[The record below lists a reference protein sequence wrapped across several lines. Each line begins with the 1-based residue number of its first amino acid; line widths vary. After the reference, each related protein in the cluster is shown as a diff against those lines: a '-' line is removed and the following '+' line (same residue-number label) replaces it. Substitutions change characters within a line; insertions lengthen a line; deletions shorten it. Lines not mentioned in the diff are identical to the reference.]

1 MDKTV
6 RLKISAQQKA
16 VLKKYHDEGMI
27 STRREMGS
35 TIMDVLLKFHFQ
47 RSKSRYKKKKNSN
60 SMLPE

>member
-35 TIMDVLLKFHFQ
+35 TIRECAAEVSMSEEQVKVQ
-47 RSKSRYKKKKNSN
+47 EKKKQ
-60 SMLPE
+60 